1 MKIEVITIPKEGET
15 ENGDAYFVRET
26 DGCTVL
32 AVIDGIGHGDLAHV
46 ASQKV
51 VECLEACCNP
61 DMDPGQDLD
70 FAIRSCH
77 EALQSTRG
85 AVLAIAH
92 VVDDCIRF
100 VGIGNI
106 TALKVRDGESHFT
119 SMNGIVGRNLKNV
132 KVFSYPYNEGDTIL
146 MYSDGIRGL
155 DTINYDLSLDL
166 HELGGAILRDHR
178 VDDDS
183 TILLAR

>member
-1 MKIEVITIPKEGET
+1 MKIEVITIPKEGEIK
-15 ENGDAYFVRET
+15 NGDAYFVRET

-32 AVIDGIGHGDLAHV
+32 AVIDGIGHGDLAHA

-51 VECLEACCNP
+51 VECLEACCNR
-61 DMDPGQDLD
+61 DTDLDQGLD

-85 AVLAIAH
+85 AVLAIAQ
-92 VVDDCIRF
+92 VVDDRIRF

-106 TALKVRDGESHFT
+106 TALKVRERESHFT
-119 SMNGIVGRNLKNV
+119 SMNGVIGRNLKTV

-155 DTINYDLSLDL
+155 DTVNYDLSLDL
-166 HELGGAILRDHR
+166 HELGEAILRNHR

>member
-1 MKIEVITIPKEGET
+1 MKIEVITVPKEGET
-15 ENGDAYFVRET
+15 MNGDAYFVRET

-32 AVIDGIGHGDLAHV
+32 AVIDGIGHGDPAHA
-46 ASQKV
+46 ASQKA
-51 VECLEACCNP
+51 VECLDACCNP
-61 DMDPGQDLD
+61 DQDLD
-70 FAIRSCH
+70 YAIRSCH
-77 EALQSTRG
+77 ESLQSTRG
-85 AVLAIAH
+85 AVLAIAR

-100 VGIGNI
+100 AGIGNI
-106 TALKVRDGESHFT
+106 TALKVRKEESHFT
-119 SMNGIVGRNLKNV
+119 SMNGVIGRNLKTV

-155 DTINYDLSLDL
+155 DIVDYDLSLDL
-166 HELGGAILRDHR
+166 HELGEAILLNHR

>member
-32 AVIDGIGHGDLAHV
+32 AVIDGIGHGNLAHA

-51 VECLEACCNP
+51 VKCLEACCNP
-61 DMDPGQDLD
+61 DMDSDQDLD

-85 AVLAIAH
+85 AVLAIARIM
-92 VVDDCIRF
+92 DDSIWF

-106 TALKVRDGESHFT
+106 TALKVRDEESHFT

-155 DTINYDLSLDL
+155 DTVNYDLSRDL
-166 HELGGAILRDHR
+166 HELGEAILLNHR

>member
-32 AVIDGIGHGDLAHV
+32 AVIDGIGHGDLAHA

-61 DMDPGQDLD
+61 DQDQGLD

-85 AVLAIAH
+85 AVLAIAR

-119 SMNGIVGRNLKNV
+119 SMNGVIGRNLKTV

-155 DTINYDLSLDL
+155 DIVDYDLSLDL
-166 HELGGAILRDHR
+166 HELGEAILRNRR

>member
-1 MKIEVITIPKEGET
+1 MKIEVITIPKEGEIK
-15 ENGDAYFVRET
+15 NGDAYFVRET
-26 DGCTVL
+26 NGCTVL
-32 AVIDGIGHGDLAHV
+32 AVIDGIGHGDLAHA

-61 DMDPGQDLD
+61 DTDQDLD
-70 FAIRSCH
+70 FTIRSCH

-92 VVDDCIRF
+92 IVDDCIRF

-106 TALKVRDGESHFT
+106 TALKVRDRESHFT

-155 DTINYDLSLDL
+155 DTVRYDLSRDL
-166 HELGGAILRDHR
+166 HELGEVILRDHR